1 MYNKRPSGAL
11 IFEINVYNTK
21 AQNLESGKLNR
32 PDHIASLLYL
42 DLVQYGVVGFNIDY
56 MDYIIPLSGITS
68 GNGNPCRLNMVINP
82 NSSKR
87 SLCINWYADGNT
99 YTSYIDTDNTDI

>member
-42 DLVQYGVVGFNIDY
+42 NLVQYGVAGFNIDN

-68 GNGNPCRLNMVINP
+68 GNGNPCRLGMVINP
-82 NSSKR
+82 NSNKR
-87 SLCINWYADGNT
+87 SLCVDWYADGNT

>member
-68 GNGNPCRLNMVINP
+68 GNGSPCRLGMVINP
-82 NSSKR
+82 NSNKR
-87 SLCINWYADGNT
+87 SLRVDWYSDGNT